1 MGKMMKRI
9 GHITRQVTT
18 RMLNAFMEA
27 DAEKPKQYAT
37 SMSKILQSD
46 ATCKFAHNHQM
57 VQ

>member
-9 GHITRQVTT
+9 GHITREVTT

-27 DAEKPKQYAT
+27 DIEKPKQNAT
-37 SMSKILQSD
+37 SMSKMLQSD

-57 VQ
+57 FQ

>member
-27 DAEKPKQYAT
+27 DIEKPKENAT
-37 SMSKILQSD
+37 SMSKMLQSD
-46 ATCKFAHNHQM
+46 ATYKFAHNHQM

>member
-1 MGKMMKRI
+1 MKRI

-37 SMSKILQSD
+37 SMSKMLQSD
-46 ATCKFAHNHQM
+46 ATCKIAHNHQM